1 MVRNSDENLELAEF
15 HITKNDRGY
24 LVVRLEIWVGDR
36 A

>member
-1 MVRNSDENLELAEF
+1 VVRNGDEYLELAQF